1 MFETRKEEASVE
13 EIRELKERLERERP
27 VEWEAFPDIG
37 LYMDQ
42 LISYMPRQLIH
53 YGEGESLTSAM
64 VNNYIKDGAMPRAEG
79 KRYSR
84 THLAYLTALCALK
97 QVLSVKDAG
106 LLLAA
111 ASEGRPPQKLYEQFR
126 EELDRALDVTA
137 GSLDGSAEAEE
148 LPGGPGPRSAQLCR
162 PAGLSADSGTA
173 ARAAAPAGEE
183 PKITGR
189 ARYV

>member
-1 MFETRKEEASVE
+1 ME

-84 THLAYLTALCALK
+84 THLA
-97 QVLSVKDAG
+97 SVKDAG

-148 LPGGPGPRSAQLCR
+148 LPGLALALALRSYADRLACQRILELLRERR
-162 PAGLSADSGTA
+162 PQPEKN
-173 ARAAAPAGEE
+173 R
-183 PKITGR
+183 K
-189 ARYV
+189 

>member
-111 ASEGRPPQKLYEQFR
+111 ASEGRPPQKLYGQFR
-126 EELDRALDVTA
+126 EELDRALD
-137 GSLDGSAEAEE
+137 
-148 LPGGPGPRSAQLCR
+148 
-162 PAGLSADSGTA
+162 GLSR
-173 ARAAAPAGEE
+173 ARD
-183 PKITGR
+183 GR
-189 ARYV
+189 AEDRRRELAALRQELLEMREEWEAWQR

>member
-1 MFETRKEEASVE
+1 ME

-97 QVLSVKDAG
+97 QVLSVRDASRLIGAGVAFPEKDTKA
-106 LLLAA
+106 
-111 ASEGRPPQKLYEQFR
+111 LYEYFCR
-126 EELDRALDVTA
+126 ELDRALTETA
-137 GSLDGSAEAEE
+137 ESLDENLTEDR
-148 LPGGPGPRSAQLCR
+148 LPALALGLALRSY
-162 PAGLSADSGTA
+162 ADKLACQRVLDIIQMKSPQTEREVKGK
-173 ARAAAPAGEE
+173 E
-183 PKITGR
+183 KSKK
-189 ARYV
+189 

>member
-111 ASEGRPPQKLYEQFR
+111 ASELYFPAQFPKTGA
-126 EELDRALDVTA
+126 DFAA
-137 GSLDGSAEAEE
+137 HNQSGCEA
-148 LPGGPGPRSAQLCR
+148 
-162 PAGLSADSGTA
+162 TA
-173 ARAAAPAGEE
+173 ATVPGNPRRQSISFPL
-183 PKITGR
+183 
-189 ARYV
+189 

>member
-1 MFETRKEEASVE
+1 MSARWSG
-13 EIRELKERLERERP
+13 RH
-27 VEWEAFPDIG
+27 FP
-37 LYMDQ
+37 
-42 LISYMPRQLIH
+42 
-53 YGEGESLTSAM
+53 TSACIWTSSFPICPVSSSTM
-64 VNNYIKDGAMPRAEG
+64 GRGRALPPPWSTTTSRTGHARAEG

-148 LPGGPGPRSAQLCR
+148 LPGLALALALRSY
-162 PAGLSADSGTA
+162 ADRLA
-173 ARAAAPAGEE
+173 CQRILELLRERAAPAGEE
-183 PKITGR
+183 PKITGVPGMCEYWR
-189 ARYV
+189 